1 MNKLYMLGTGT
12 PTPTPERF
20 GTSFVLQ
27 LGDEYIMIDC
37 GHATTYKLVRA
48 GLKPTQI
55 DHLFFTHHHSDH
67 NADYPGFLMCRF
79 DQSTGNETVLHVR
92 GPAPTALMTE
102 RLYGQRGVF
111 NDDWRARTGDPVS
124 QAVHKN
130 RGGTLPRPIPVIKVE
145 DIVAGP
151 VIETDAWALTA
162 IEVHHTQPFLQSLAY
177 RFDTPHGSICFAGDT
192 DSVQII
198 AGFAKG
204 CDVLVANCWDLQ
216 STMDQNGEWKGQTGT
231 RDTGNMAAGAGVK
244 TVVMTHTGPALA
256 AAKDQGIAEV
266 AALFDG
272 KIIFAE
278 ELMTIDLF

>member
-177 RFDTPHGSICFAGDT
+177 RFDTPHGSICFAG
-192 DSVQII
+192 
-198 AGFAKG
+198 
-204 CDVLVANCWDLQ
+204 
-216 STMDQNGEWKGQTGT
+216 
-231 RDTGNMAAGAGVK
+231 
-244 TVVMTHTGPALA
+244 
-256 AAKDQGIAEV
+256 
-266 AALFDG
+266 
-272 KIIFAE
+272 
-278 ELMTIDLF
+278 